1 MVTYYFYHNRILK
14 RNTTSVRIGNYKD
27 LLGSISSLFVNLL
40 GLSRISHV
48 LVEIHTEHG
57 SVFVHS
63 IRGKNTEWSTTPP
76 TREPDIAI
84 TEIGSL
90 DTTLLDLLL
99 PTAEPYRLSRTI
111 LFGLIGYPRYTI
123 NCVTVVHRIRLLMG
137 RNTKARTPGG
147 LYRELRQQK
156 QVLHQ

>member
-1 MVTYYFYHNRILK
+1 
-14 RNTTSVRIGNYKD
+14 
-27 LLGSISSLFVNLL
+27 
-40 GLSRISHV
+40 
-48 LVEIHTEHG
+48 
-57 SVFVHS
+57 FVHS